1 MSNIG
6 ALIFAVVAAAIVW
19 FVSPQVEPNIGEA
32 WLVGTGGVEAT
43 FHGRE
48 IVTAVIGLAVWIAGL
63 HIARA

>member
-6 ALIFAVVAAAIVW
+6 ALIFAVIAAAAVW
-19 FVSPQVEPNIGEA
+19 FFSPQVEPNIGQV
-32 WLVGTGGVEAT
+32 WLVGAGGLDAT

-48 IVTAVIGLAVWIAGL
+48 IVTVLIGLAVWIAGL